1 MQKKLSFMLMALL
14 PSVMLAESVTVTVS
28 NPGKEQCCQIV
39 ELPLKDVYSRMGID
53 ENRSIAVRNAEG
65 QNLDY
70 QKTYDGKLIFDA
82 SARPGQSVKYTIV
95 ESDPYPMKTWVKG
108 AMYPLRKD
116 DIAWENDRGAYRVYG
131 PALQRTGERSY
142 GIDIW
147 TKNTPDLVVTDRYIK
162 DYMGNVTGDEYHRS
176 GNKKAER
183 ETDLVTSFHYD
194 HGDGLDCYAVGPTL
208 GCGTPALMKDGKLL
222 LPYCYKKYTI
232 LDNGPLR
239 FTVELT
245 YNPVDIDGSKVTEH
259 RIISLDK
266 GSNFNKMEVWYEG
279 LSKPMDLAAGVVV
292 HTADTESVVLGKNYV
307 QYADP
312 TDVESHGYQLY
323 VACLFPN
330 GAKTKFL
337 AQNDEKGIA
346 GHAIGIV
353 KDLKDGQHYTYYF
366 GSAWSKYDVRT
377 QSEWQLRVNEFLN
390 DHLDISF

>member
-14 PSVMLAESVTVTVS
+14 PSLMWAESVTVTVS
-28 NPGKEQCCQIV
+28 NSGKEQCCQIV

-53 ENRSIAVRNAEG
+53 ESRSIAVRNAEG

-82 SARPGQSVKYTIV
+82 SARPGQSVKYTI
-95 ESDPYPMKTWVKG
+95 EEGEPYPMKTWVKG

-279 LSKPMDLAAGVVV
+279 LPKPMDLAAGVVI

-377 QSEWQLRVNEFLN
+377 QSEWQLRVNEFLD
-390 DHLDISF
+390 DHLDVSF